1 MSSKPT
7 AAVEAKREHLPK
19 QVNLVF
25 PLVSQIF
32 ERAMTDADFRKLAL
46 TDPNK
51 AIKAVGG
58 DSLPGNIRLQFIDN
72 SGETKTI
79 PYVLPDP
86 IPVDEL
92 SEADLAHVAGGA
104 AISGGDNNVNTGCCL
119 TF

>member
-1 MSSKPT
+1 MSSKPS
-7 AAVEAKREHLPK
+7 AAVEAKREKLPK
-19 QVNLVF
+19 QVSLVF

-51 AIKAVGG
+51 AITAVGG
-58 DSLPGNIRLQFIDN
+58 DALPSNVRLQFIDN

-104 AISGGDNNVNTGCCL
+104 TIDGDNNVITGCCL
-119 TF
+119 TV